1 MSNSNLKQEVF
12 EYLKQAIKLFG
23 LIGIILLTFWLEY
36 KWADLLIKANKYEEL
51 EKRSIN
57 KTDSI
62 NLEEG
67 YKMIFVY
74 PEEIGL
80 IEIGDELFVEDI
92 IINNSNKTVKVFFGY
107 VNH

>member
-1 MSNSNLKQEVF
+1 MSNFKEEVL
-12 EYLKQAIKLFG
+12 EYFKQAIKLFG

-36 KWADLLIKANKYEEL
+36 KWADLLIKADKYEQI

-62 NLEEG
+62 NLKEG

-92 IINNSNKTVKVFFGY
+92 LINNNTKEVKVFFGY
-107 VNH
+107 SNH

>member
-36 KWADLLIKANKYEEL
+36 KWADLLIKADKYEEL

-62 NLEEG
+62 NLKEG
-67 YKMIFVY
+67 YKMIFMY

-107 VNH
+107 ANH

>member
-1 MSNSNLKQEVF
+1 MSNFKEEVLEYFKQT
-12 EYLKQAIKLFG
+12 IKLFG

-62 NLEEG
+62 NLKEG

>member
-1 MSNSNLKQEVF
+1 MSNFKEEVF
-12 EYLKQAIKLFG
+12 EYLKQTIKLFG
-23 LIGIILLTFWLEY
+23 LLGIILLTFWLEY

-51 EKRSIN
+51 EKKSIN

-62 NLEEG
+62 NLKEG

-92 IINNSNKTVKVFFGY
+92 VINNSNKTVKVFFGY
-107 VNH
+107 SNH

>member
-1 MSNSNLKQEVF
+1 MSNFKEEVL
-12 EYLKQAIKLFG
+12 EYFKQAIKLFG

-92 IINNSNKTVKVFFGY
+92 IINNSNKTVKIFFGY